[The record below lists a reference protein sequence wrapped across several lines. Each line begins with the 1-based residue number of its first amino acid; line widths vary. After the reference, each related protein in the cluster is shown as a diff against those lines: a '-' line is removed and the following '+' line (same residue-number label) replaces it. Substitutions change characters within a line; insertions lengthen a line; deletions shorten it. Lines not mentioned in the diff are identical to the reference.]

1 MRGSRKANQE
11 VVESSKIPTILSDK
25 TRITGDIT
33 VAGDLKVGGYVEG
46 DVMVSGKV
54 IVAESG
60 RIFGNVEAMDAQI
73 FGKVNGDICVS
84 GLLRIESSG
93 TVVGDLKYDSVAIE
107 VGGKVRGSFQPLKD
121 EERKSIKEKHLSMV
135 GDKINGLSVVRG
147 TVTQQNNSS
156 KALENDMGE
165 TAHW

>member
-1 MRGSRKANQE
+1 MRGSKKTEQK
-11 VVESSKIPTILSDK
+11 VLESSKIPTILSDK

-60 RIFGNVEAMDAQI
+60 RVFGNIEAIDAQI

-93 TVVGDLKYDSVAIE
+93 AVIGDLKYESVAIE
-107 VGGKVRGSFQPLKD
+107 IGGRVRGSFQPLK
-121 EERKSIKEKHLSMV
+121 EEEKKSIKEKHLNIV

-147 TVTQQNNSS
+147 TVTGQNSS
-156 KALENDMGE
+156 KAVENDMGE